1 MRMSR
6 LLVRTLR
13 DAPAD
18 AEVAS
23 AQLLIRGGFIRR
35 LASGIYTFLPL
46 GLRVLHNL
54 ERVIRQELDA
64 SGAQEVLMPALHP
77 VELWEQ
83 SGRAA
88 MFGTD
93 NLPAMVVDGRGG
105 TFVLGPT
112 HEEVATVTVGADVES
127 YRQLPLTI
135 YQIQV
140 KFRDEARPRFGL
152 LRTREL
158 IMADAYSFD
167 VDQEAMQ
174 TSYASV
180 FEAYLRIFGRL
191 QLEVFPVEARSGA
204 IGGDVNHEFMV
215 PSAVGE
221 DHFVQCVSCGYAAN
235 VEAAERR
242 VDPDPTD
249 SEGAFPAPDPDGNPG
264 DGAPVDHHTPGRPGI
279 EPLVAFFAGEGGG
292 PGGAREV
299 TAADLMK
306 SLAVMDDVGR
316 PTLLLL
322 PGDREA
328 RLPAGWRLFEEDDFT
343 AHPSLIKGYIGPMG
357 QQQYGIRV
365 VADLGIARGGT
376 WMTGANQRD
385 HHVSGLRLGRDFT
398 VDEWGSYVEV
408 VTGDLCPRCG
418 GPVDLVR
425 SVEAAHTF
433 QLGLRYSEVIPESAF
448 TAEDG
453 SEGRFSMGCY
463 GMGVSRLLAVVAE
476 EHHDDKGLI
485 WPEEVAP
492 FQVALLALGA
502 DRSSEVATAADE
514 IYAGL
519 VAAGVEVLYDDRDAS
534 PGVKFKD
541 ADLLG
546 VPVRLVVGAKG
557 MARGVVEWRSR
568 ATGEDREL
576 ALGDAVAEVTVR
588 VVTGA
593 AAG

>member
-13 DAPAD
+13 EAPAD

-35 LASGIYTFLPL
+35 LASGVYTFLPL
-46 GLRVLHNL
+46 GLRVLQNI
-54 ERVIRQELDA
+54 EEVIRQELDA
-64 SGAQEVLMPALHP
+64 AEAQEVLLPALHP
-77 VELWEQ
+77 LELWEQ

-93 NLPAMVVDGRGG
+93 ALPAMVVEGRGG
-105 TFVLGPT
+105 SFVLGPT
-112 HEEVATVTVGADVES
+112 HEEVVTVTVGAEVDS
-127 YRQLPLTI
+127 YRQLPLTL

-167 VDQEAMQ
+167 VDKEAMQ
-174 TSYASV
+174 SSYTAV
-180 FEAYLRIFGRL
+180 FEAYLRIFRRL
-191 QLEVFPVEARSGA
+191 DLEVFPVEARSGA

-215 PSAVGE
+215 PSVVGE
-221 DHFVQCVSCGYAAN
+221 DHFVQCTSCGYAAN

-242 VDPDPTD
+242 VDADPSAVASTD
-249 SEGAFPAPDPDGNPG
+249 GPAV
-264 DGAPVDHHTPGRPGI
+264 VDHHTPDRPGI
-279 EPLVAFFAGEGGG
+279 EPVVAFFAAAGGVPGEE
-292 PGGAREV
+292 REV

-306 SLAVMDDVGR
+306 SLAVVDDEGR
-316 PTLLLL
+316 PTLLLV

-328 RLPAGWRLFEEDDFT
+328 RLPAGWRLFGDDDFA
-343 AHPSLIKGYIGPMG
+343 AHPSLIKGYIGPMA
-357 QQQYGIRV
+357 QQEHGIRV

-376 WMTGANQRD
+376 WMTGANHRD
-385 HHVSGLRLGRDFT
+385 HHVSGLTLGRDFT
-398 VDEWGSYVEV
+398 VDEWGSFVEV
-408 VTGDLCPRCG
+408 ASGDLCPRCG
-418 GPVDLVR
+418 EPVGLVR

-433 QLGLRYSEVIPESAF
+433 QLGLRYSEVMPGATF
-448 TAEDG
+448 VAEDG
-453 SEGRFSMGCY
+453 GEGRFSMGCY

-476 EHHDDKGLI
+476 EHHDDKGLV
-485 WPEEVAP
+485 WPQEVAP
-492 FQVALLALGA
+492 YRVALLALGA
-502 DRSSEVATAADE
+502 DRSPEVAAAADE
-514 IYAGL
+514 LYSGL
-519 VAAGVEVLYDDRDAS
+519 AAAGVEVLYDDRDTR
-534 PGVKFKD
+534 PGVKFND

-546 VPVRLVVGAKG
+546 LPVRLVVGAKG
-557 MARGVVEWRSR
+557 LARGIVEWRSR

-576 ALGDAVAEVTVR
+576 ALGD
-588 VVTGA
+588 VVNEL

>member
-13 DAPAD
+13 EAPAD

-23 AQLLIRGGFIRR
+23 AQLLIRGGYIRR
-35 LASGIYTFLPL
+35 LASGVYTFLPL
-46 GLRVLHNL
+46 GYRVLQKL

-64 SGAQEVLMPALHP
+64 SGGQEMLMPALHP
-77 VELWEQ
+77 IELWEQ

-112 HEEVATVTVGADVES
+112 HEEVATVTVGAEVES

-167 VDQEAMQ
+167 VDMEALQ
-174 TSYASV
+174 TSYAAV
-180 FEAYLRIFGRL
+180 FEAYLRIFARL
-191 QLEVFPVEARSGA
+191 ELEVFPVVARSGA

-215 PSAVGE
+215 PSVVGE
-221 DHFVQCVSCGYAAN
+221 DHFVQCASCGYAAN
-235 VEAAERR
+235 VEAAERQVDPGPSDPDGAT
-242 VDPDPTD
+242 VDPD
-249 SEGAFPAPDPDGNPG
+249 APPL
-264 DGAPVDHHTPGRPGI
+264 VTHHTPDRPGI
-279 EPLVAFFAGEGGG
+279 EPVVAFFAAAGGVPGEE
-292 PGGAREV
+292 RLV
-299 TAADLMK
+299 TSADMMK
-306 SLAVMDDVGR
+306 CLAVMDDQGR
-316 PTLLLL
+316 PTLLLV

-328 RLPAGWRLFEEDDFT
+328 RVPSGWRLFDDDDFA

-357 QQQYGIRV
+357 QQEHGIRV
-365 VADLGIARGGT
+365 VADRSVGRGGT

-385 HHVSGLRLGRDFT
+385 HHVSGLALGRDFT
-398 VDEWGSYVEV
+398 VDEWGSFVEV
-408 VTGDLCPRCG
+408 VTGDRCPHCG
-418 GPVDLVR
+418 EPVGLVR

-433 QLGLRYSEVIPESAF
+433 QLGRRYSDLLSGASFV
-448 TAEDG
+448 AEDG

-492 FQVALLALGA
+492 YRVALLALGA
-502 DRSSEVATAADE
+502 GRSPEVAAVAE
-514 IYAGL
+514 ELYAGL

-546 VPVRLVVGAKG
+546 LPVRLVVGAKG
-557 MARGVVEWRSR
+557 LGRGVVEWQSR

-576 ALGDAVAEVTVR
+576 APGEVVAELVS
-588 VVTGA
+588 G
-593 AAG
+593 

>member
-13 DAPAD
+13 EAPAD

-35 LASGIYTFLPL
+35 LASGVYTFLPL
-46 GLRVLHNL
+46 GLRVLRNI
-54 ERVIRQELDA
+54 EEVIRQELDA
-64 SGAQEVLMPALHP
+64 AGGQEVLMPALHP
-77 VELWEQ
+77 LELWEQ

-88 MFGTD
+88 MFGTEA
-93 NLPAMVVDGRGG
+93 LPAMVVEGRGG
-105 TFVLGPT
+105 SFVLGPT
-112 HEEVATVTVGADVES
+112 HEEVATVTVGAEVDS
-127 YRQLPLTI
+127 YRQLPLTL

-167 VDQEAMQ
+167 VDKEAMQ
-174 TSYASV
+174 TSYTAV

-191 QLEVFPVEARSGA
+191 DLEVFPVEARSGA

-215 PSAVGE
+215 PSVVGE
-221 DHFVQCVSCGYAAN
+221 DHFVHCTSCGYAAN
-235 VEAAERR
+235 VEAAERK
-242 VDPDPTD
+242 VDADP
-249 SEGAFPAPDPDGNPG
+249 SAVVA
-264 DGAPVDHHTPGRPGI
+264 DGAESEALVDHHTPDRPGI
-279 EPLVAFFAGEGGG
+279 EHVVAFFADPAGGG
-292 PGGAREV
+292 VGGDREV

-306 SLAVMDDVGR
+306 SLAVMDDGGR
-316 PTLLLL
+316 PTLLLV

-328 RLPAGWRLFEEDDFT
+328 RLPAGWRLFEDDDFA
-343 AHPSLIKGYIGPMG
+343 AHPSLIKGYIGPIG
-357 QQQYGIRV
+357 QQEHGIRV

-385 HHVSGLRLGRDFT
+385 HHVSGLTLGRDFT
-398 VDEWGSYVEV
+398 VDGWGSFVEV
-408 VTGDLCPRCG
+408 ATGDLCPRCG
-418 GPVDLVR
+418 EPVGLVR

-433 QLGLRYSEVIPESAF
+433 QLGLRYSQMMPGSTFV
-448 TAEDG
+448 AEDG

-476 EHHDDKGLI
+476 EHHDDKGLV
-485 WPEEVAP
+485 WPQEVAP
-492 FQVALLALGA
+492 YQVALLALGA
-502 DRSSEVATAADE
+502 GRSPEVAAAADE
-514 IYAGL
+514 LYAGL

-546 VPVRLVVGAKG
+546 LPIRLVVGEKG
-557 MARGVVEWRSR
+557 LARGIVEWRSR

-576 ALGDAVAEVTVR
+576 ALGDAVSGIT
-588 VVTGA
+588 
-593 AAG
+593 AG

>member
-6 LLVRTLR
+6 LFVRTLR
-13 DAPAD
+13 EAPAD

-35 LASGIYTFLPL
+35 LASGVYTFLPL
-46 GLRVLHNL
+46 GYRVLQNL

-64 SGAQEVLMPALHP
+64 SGSQEMLMPALHP
-77 VELWEQ
+77 IELWEQ

-93 NLPAMVVDGRGG
+93 SLPAMVVDGRGG

-112 HEEVATVTVGADVES
+112 HEEVATVTVGAEVDS
-127 YRQLPLTI
+127 YRQLPLSI

-158 IMADAYSFD
+158 IMADTYTFD
-167 VDQEAMQ
+167 TDKEAMQ

-191 QLEVFPVEARSGA
+191 HLDVFPVEARSGA

-215 PSAVGE
+215 PSVVGE
-221 DHFVQCVSCGYAAN
+221 DHFVQCTSCGYAAN
-235 VEAAERR
+235 VEAAERK
-242 VDPDPTD
+242 VDPGP
-249 SEGAFPAPDPDGNPG
+249 SAS
-264 DGAPVDHHTPGRPGI
+264 DGATADDAPPLVDHHTPDRPGI
-279 EPLVAFFAGEGGG
+279 EPVVAFFAAAGGVPGEE
-292 PGGAREV
+292 REV
-299 TAADLMK
+299 TSADLMK
-306 SLAVMDDVGR
+306 SLAVMDDQDR
-316 PTLLLL
+316 PTLMLV

-328 RLPAGWRLFEEDDFT
+328 RLPSGWRMFEDADFS
-343 AHPSLIKGYIGPMG
+343 AHPSLIKGYIGPMA
-357 QQQYGIRV
+357 QQDHGIRV
-365 VADLGIARGGT
+365 VADHGIARGGT

-398 VDEWGSYVEV
+398 VDEWGSFVEV
-408 VTGDLCPRCG
+408 VTGDRCPRCG
-418 GPVDLVR
+418 EPVGLVR

-433 QLGLRYSEVIPESAF
+433 QLGHRYSDVLPGSTF
-448 TAEDG
+448 VAEDG
-453 SEGRFSMGCY
+453 SDGRFFMGCY

-476 EHHDDKGLI
+476 EHHDDKGLV

-492 FQVALLALGA
+492 YRVALLALGA
-502 DRSSEVATAADE
+502 GRSPEVSAAAEE

-519 VAAGVEVLYDDRDAS
+519 VAGGVEVLYDDRDAS

-546 VPVRLVVGAKG
+546 LPIRLVVGAKG
-557 MARGVVEWRSR
+557 LARGVVEWRSR
-568 ATGEDREL
+568 ATGEEREL
-576 ALGDAVAEVTVR
+576 APGDAVAELVSD
-588 VVTGA
+588 
-593 AAG
+593 